1 MVTLER
7 TPPTPRTWTD
17 RRLAEA
23 CTLAATGHGV
33 AGMQAAAW
41 RAASLSFME
50 AQRATNT
57 GDPGR
62 AAELRDS
69 AARVLREA
77 GLRVEHAVTGQVLKD
92 AIEAPVAQLSPA
104 QHKAV
109 ILAECTARM
118 LYLRDAA
125 ETAAPAYAE
134 AAAIHYG
141 AASCYERA
149 VRAWNAGEV
158 GHATVWQQA
167 AETTLDNHRIAAPW
181 HQAPA
186 PQDVPPTD

>member
-7 TPPTPRTWTD
+7 RRRTWTD

-23 CTLAATGHGV
+23 CTLAATGNGV
-33 AGMQAAAW
+33 TALDAASW

-50 AQRATNT
+50 AQRAANT
-57 GDPGR
+57 GDTER
-62 AAELRDS
+62 ADRLRTG
-69 AARVLREA
+69 AYQALEKA
-77 GLRVEHAVTGQVLKD
+77 GLRVEYAVTGQVLHR
-92 AIEAPVAQLSPA
+92 AAEAPVAELSPA

-109 ILAECTARM
+109 MLAECTARM

-125 ETAAPAYAE
+125 EAAAPAFAE

-158 GHATVWQQA
+158 GHATVWEQA
-167 AETTLDNHRIAAPW
+167 AETTLGNHLVAAPW
-181 HQAPA
+181 HKAPA
-186 PQDVPPTD
+186 PQDPVPND